1 MTEDDLREYLN
12 PETVDPQTLEARKYY
27 YLQYIQQSNQMP
39 NIKEAENEDEEG
51 EHHDNQEY
59 IQEGHEHEEGEEHEE
74 E

>member
-1 MTEDDLREYLN
+1 
-12 PETVDPQTLEARKYY
+12 
-27 YLQYIQQSNQMP
+27 MP